1 MSSKIWM
8 GIAGTNMLNN
18 LPNTINTYSNLSRST
33 VTSLIRNMKVDK
45 VEIGS
50 LISRLSGYSSG
61 NNFAASAIGQLSTLT
76 KEVLVELF
84 RDCSLRL
91 SNLYSGANSAG
102 LAIDSMVSIL
112 SSEIEKVEKDI
123 NDLEL
128 FINNYEFIS
137 GKDDLY
143 NQNYIEKFDTS
154 LYNYNFDGSNFSIPD
169 RDNSFFPSNGNYF
182 IDSISGICKMGNSY
196 SNKNIIN
203 NIQSIK
209 VVSNYETYTT
219 TDSDFAN
226 LFNDN
231 LQDSW
236 NITIKTPNVLTANII
251 NYLKY
256 LNYNYSNINGAQT
269 AIEVNLISPINIDT
283 IRLNP
288 NLGNGL
294 QLLQIVAFNPANT
307 ESSNNNTSE
316 SYNLLLSNP
325 IVLDSRLE
333 ISFDKKMINK
343 FIFIFNQSTYIRNKL
358 VPMTSELNSKLIQSF
373 VDQRLNER
381 SKKFSL
387 NQDLVYWHF
396 KRKNTVNGL
405 SKNKNMDNEYYS
417 YRFPADLNDY
427 SRMISDEIFRANNF
441 NLEDRE
447 RLFNSPVFKNLFYNI
462 VSNLDNDYFN
472 IYSNYYVEAPVS
484 KNPQQTLNYPGY
496 IQQNNSNNISDQKYQ
511 FYEQSR
517 SYGTAQNAV
526 RDLLTK
532 ESSDYYEYIF
542 SLKSIEFLEIDST
555 NVNKSCFVSRKI
567 PVDGQILAV
576 KAKASV
582 IESSISTAI
591 NNINLNSPI
600 SYELSISNEESPV
613 SESSWTPIALNNSS
627 FIDSEVVFLDT
638 SDFTAA
644 LRFKAT
650 IGSIILYKD
659 GIRCSANAYS
669 FNSASNK
676 VALLDRSI
684 FSPNSIFCVSYIL
697 NSDIYNPYEI
707 DFVKNN
713 LYKDI
718 TKNYGDNSGPGQM
731 FMRTDLN
738 RSVSLEHTPY
748 INQNYLQNSTYSPN
762 IGTIFNGSGSSYN
775 PVKIQLSD
783 GSYAVNITNYTNNQ
797 YSSSFYN
804 TNLTLFIQNGKNIT
818 FNRNI
823 NSSFRVF
830 YEYAPYN
837 LRFRFIMR
845 KNIPNINI
853 PGKAD
858 SILLKMKT
866 ATSNLHY
873 NKLTSIS
880 KNS

>member
-1 MSSKIWM
+1 
-8 GIAGTNMLNN
+8 MLSN
-18 LPNTINTYSNLSRST
+18 LPNTINTYSNLSKST
-33 VTSLIRNMKVDK
+33 VSSLIKNMKVDK

-61 NNFAASAIGQLSTLT
+61 NTAAAGVIGQLSVLN

-84 RDCSLRL
+84 RDSALRL
-91 SNLYSGANSAG
+91 NNLYSGANSAG

-143 NQNYIEKFDTS
+143 NQNYIEKFDSS
-154 LYNYNFDGSNFSIPD
+154 LYNYHYDGSNFNIPD
-169 RDNSFFPSNGNYF
+169 RDNSYFPESGNYF

-196 SNKNIIN
+196 SNKNIID

-209 VVSNYETYTT
+209 VVSNYETYSTT
-219 TDSDFAN
+219 NNDFSN

-231 LQDSW
+231 LHDSW
-236 NITIKTPNVLTANII
+236 NVTLKTPNVLTANII
-251 NYLKY
+251 NYIKY
-256 LNYNYSNINGAQT
+256 LNYDYSNISGAQT
-269 AIEVNLISPINIDT
+269 AVEVNLISPINIDT
-283 IRLNP
+283 IRINP

-294 QLLQIVAFNPANT
+294 QLLQIVAFNPSNT

-325 IVLDSRLE
+325 LMLNSRLE

-343 FIFIFNQSTYIRNKL
+343 FIFIFNQSTYIRSKL
-358 VPMTSELNSKLIQSF
+358 IPTTSELNSKMIQSF
-373 VDQRLNER
+373 VNERLNER
-381 SKKFSL
+381 SKRFSL

-396 KRKNTVNGL
+396 KKKNTVNGL
-405 SKNKNMDNEYYS
+405 SKNKNLDNEYYS

-441 NLEDRE
+441 DLEDRE

-462 VSNLDNDYFN
+462 VSNLDSDYFN
-472 IYSNYYVEAPVS
+472 IYSNYYVETPVS
-484 KNPQQTLNYPGY
+484 KNPQQTLNYPGH
-496 IQQNNSNNISDQKYQ
+496 ILQNNSNNISDQKYQ

-517 SYGTAQNAV
+517 AYGTAQNAI

-542 SLKSIEFLEIDST
+542 SLKSIEFLEIDSI
-555 NVNKSCFVSRKI
+555 NVNKACFVSRKI
-567 PVDGQILAV
+567 PVDGQVLAV
-576 KAKASV
+576 KAKASI
-582 IESSISTAI
+582 IENSIDTII
-591 NNINLNSPI
+591 NNINLNNPI
-600 SYELSISNEESPV
+600 SYELSVSNEESPIN
-613 SESSWTPIALNNSS
+613 ESDWMPIAFNNSAS
-627 FIDSEVVFLDT
+627 IDSEVVFLDT
-638 SDFTAA
+638 TDFTAS

-650 IGSIILYKD
+650 NGSIVLYKD
-659 GIRCSANAYS
+659 GIRCSSSAYS
-669 FNSASNK
+669 FNSISNK
-676 VALLDRSI
+676 ISLIDRSI

-707 DFVKNN
+707 DFIKNN
-713 LYKDI
+713 LYKDL
-718 TKNYGDNSGPGQM
+718 TKNYGNNSGPGQA
-731 FMRTDLN
+731 FSRTDLN
-738 RSVSLEHTPY
+738 RSITLEYIPY
-748 INQNYLQNSTYSPN
+748 INESYLDGATYSPN
-762 IGTIFNGSGSSYN
+762 IGTVFNGSAVGYN
-775 PVKIQLSD
+775 PIKIQLSD
-783 GSYAVNITNYTNNQ
+783 GSYAVNITNYTNTQ
-797 YSSSFYN
+797 YSSSFYK

-818 FNRNI
+818 FNKDI
-823 NSSFRVF
+823 TSSFRVY
-830 YEYAPYN
+830 YEYVPYN

-845 KNIPNINI
+845 KNIPNINTT
-853 PGKAD
+853 GKAD
-858 SILLKMKT
+858 SVLLKIKT